1 MHAVRANFSWPF
13 CPAAGPCCLA
23 ATPVRRGPRPR
34 SFSAIRWRTEL
45 QAIRNDRFDQQPP
58 AAVTSYRRVAP
69 AGPLGPARTDEPT
82 GARGPAR
89 WRAPMISS
97 TGEIG
102 LPAGRPR
109 RRAPAS
115 GGGPAATTSRRITAS
130 GCEARCLGAV
140 IGSCGRDSDSGGGSV
155 DA

>member
-1 MHAVRANFSWPF
+1 MHRPRQLFLALLPGGG
-13 CPAAGPCCLA
+13 PALRPCCLA
-23 ATPVRRGPRPR
+23 ASPVRRGPRPR
-34 SFSAIRWRTEL
+34 SFTRFGPPGDSVL
-45 QAIRNDRFDQQPP
+45 QAIRNDRYQQPP
-58 AAVTSYRRVAP
+58 AAVTSNRRVAP

-115 GGGPAATTSRRITAS
+115 GGGPAATTSRRITAPLATVCRP
-130 GCEARCLGAV
+130 GPRL
-140 IGSCGRDSDSGGGSV
+140 CG
-155 DA
+155 